1 MFQEARKFCH
11 GSGRTSRKVPAP
23 QPSAAGDPRQAGAAA
38 AIGGRVAVLDETAAA
53 PAVAAILD
61 GLSHELR
68 LQGHCHC
75 VVRLADQSLVFG
87 GEEVRGWWAS
97 GRGLERGSR
106 GRPLTS
112 KGGSRRREGEDRG
125 G

>member
-23 QPSAAGDPRQAGAAA
+23 QPSAAGDPRQTGAAA

-68 LQGHCHC
+68 LHGHGQC
-75 VVRLADQSLVFG
+75 VVRLADQRLVFG
-87 GEEVRGWWAS
+87 GEEVS
-97 GRGLERGSR
+97 GRWATGGSLERTRR
-106 GRPLTS
+106 GPPRIS
-112 KGGSRRREGEDRG
+112 AVR
-125 G
+125 